1 MKKLAFIFATIFI
14 SSLCYA
20 QVPESFLGKWEGSG
34 TLYNSDAT
42 FSMEWEQVLNGKFYR
57 LNFTNAL
64 DNGTFSMNA
73 HGYYEV
79 EADSVNGYWFDSRG
93 VSFPLTG
100 VIEDQVLTIQ
110 WGAADFEQGKTVY
123 SLLTSNEIRV
133 TDFVL
138 RKGEYV
144 QFGTATYQQKKE

>member
-1 MKKLAFIFATIFI
+1 MKKLTFFFATFFV
-14 SSLCYA
+14 STLGYA

-42 FSMEWEQVLNGKFYR
+42 FNMEWNQVLNGKFYR

-64 DNGTFSMNA
+64 DNGAFSMSA

-79 EADSVNGYWFDSRG
+79 EADSVNGYWLDSRG
-93 VSFPLTG
+93 VSFPLNG
-100 VIEDQVLTIQ
+100 IIEGQTFIIY
-110 WGAADFEQGKTVY
+110 WGTADFEQGKTVY

-138 RKGEYV
+138 RNGEYV
-144 QFGTATYQQKKE
+144 QFGTATYQQKK